1 MTSFTWITA
10 SLGMI
15 LALGMTRLLT
25 SSVALFRA
33 RKHAKLDWI
42 PFVWAG
48 CIFYLLL
55 QFSWASQGLG
65 LVPENWTFHLFLS
78 LFLLSLILFLAA
90 ALVLPSDGL
99 QSGEDLR
106 ESFESDGRWAL
117 SLLAGFEAL
126 SAIANWYFWNE
137 LPLAGLAAINGVLTA
152 LPLLYLLAKSS
163 RKAGAVIT
171 ILFAIT
177 TFSTIIFF

>member
-55 QFSWASQGLG
+55 QFSWASQSLG
-65 LVPENWTFHLFLS
+65 PVAKSWTFDLFFS

-99 QSGEDLR
+99 KPGEDLR
-106 ESFESDGRWAL
+106 ASFESDGRWAL
-117 SLLAGFEAL
+117 SLLAAFEAL
-126 SAIANWYFWNE
+126 SMIANWYFWDA
-137 LPLAGLAAINGVLTA
+137 LPFTGLAAINIVLTA
-152 LPLLYLLAKSS
+152 LPLMYLLAEHS
-163 RKAGAVIT
+163 RRARAVIT
-171 ILFAIT
+171 ILFAVA
-177 TFSTIIFF
+177 TFSTILFL